1 MASEKSP
8 SEIIKE
14 EEKEKDNKPIEDA
27 SKLADELK
35 RFSQTGELSGAVVDL
50 L

>member
-8 SEIIKE
+8 SEMIKE
-14 EEKEKDNKPIEDA
+14 EEKEKDNSIEDA